1 MCIRFDVLNFST
13 NISYKFSIIK
23 YDFEKTDDDEID
35 EQINDAIFVHLI
47 VDFDVKIEKRDDFD
61 ATTER
66 EIISIQNICF
76 LDVVDVATDAIND
89 CFDVINDVNE
99 NKIFEIIFD
108 EITNDVKFNVDSFD
122 EKNIANDIDNAII
135 AFDVSID
142 AMNVCFAII
151 AFDVLID
158 TTNDCFNVKKM

>member
-66 EIISIQNICF
+66 ETISIQNNDF
-76 LDVVDVATDAIND
+76 FDVAIDSINE
-89 CFDVINDVNE
+89 CFDMTNNVSKNE
-99 NKIFEIIFD
+99 IFEIVFD
-108 EITNDVKFNVDSFD
+108 EQISDVNIKINSLD
-122 EKNIANDIDNAII
+122 EI
-135 AFDVSID
+135 
-142 AMNVCFAII
+142 
-151 AFDVLID
+151 
-158 TTNDCFNVKKM
+158 